1 MYPVLIDLHAAE
13 GELGMAVK
21 TVKDTLGKIPDKGI
35 GYGILKYLTDSER
48 KTIQFGKAPEIGFN
62 YLGQFNDT
70 EHQQMFSFSGLASG
84 KDITPTWQREQTLEM
99 SAMVTQNQLYFNLS
113 YPPSRFQ
120 TTTMKQLLH
129 TLKQYLHQII
139 NHCAGK
145 QETEKTV
152 SDFSSKSLTAEDL
165 DSIAGFVEEL

>member
-1 MYPVLIDLHAAE
+1 
-13 GELGMAVK
+13 MAVK
-21 TVKDTLGKIPDKGI
+21 TVKDMLNRIPDKGI
-35 GYGILKYLTDSER
+35 GYGVLKYLTTPER
-48 KTIQFGKAPEIGFN
+48 KTIQFGKPPEIGFN

-70 EHQQMFSFSGLASG
+70 ERQQMFSLSGLASG
-84 KDITPTWQREQTLEM
+84 KDITPTWQREQTLDM
-99 SAMVTQNQLYFNLS
+99 SAMVRQNQLYFHLS

-129 TLKQYLHQII
+129 ALKQYLHQII
-139 NHCAGK
+139 KHCTGK

-165 DSIAGFVEEL
+165 DNIASFVEEL